1 MKASRGLQSRWAIPV
16 LIAVC
21 VVPAQAKYSGGA
33 GEPNDPYQIATA
45 ADLIALGETPE
56 DYDKHFI
63 LTADIDL
70 DPNVPPGKV
79 FDRAVIAPDVDDTA
93 YAFQGTPFTGLFDG
107 NGHRILHVT
116 IRGDGYLG
124 LFGYIGGTA
133 TDKVKDL
140 GVVDG
145 DVQGSHSIGGLVGHI
160 QGGSVTQ
167 CHSTGVVSGAYY
179 VGGLVGSIE
188 GGSVTQ
194 CCSTA
199 VVSTTGHDV
208 GGLVG
213 LVGYGYNGGSVTQS
227 YSTGVVSG
235 TYYVGGLVGLSWSG
249 KVIRCYSTG
258 LVSGIGGGW
267 SSSVGGLVGHNRDSI
282 VTACFWDTQ
291 TSGQVTSAG
300 GMWRTTA
307 QMQTAGTFLDAGW
320 DFVDET
326 VNGTEDI
333 WWINEGKDY
342 PKLSWQ
348 LPAGMVFVDI
358 PAGTFEMGDHDI
370 VVKGQDKMREGERPV
385 HTVTLDGFQM
395 SKYETTNAQYVHYL
409 NTAMAD
415 GVIQVVNGRVYAS
428 SDVNLT
434 EPYCLTYGSHKGSLI
449 EYSQGRFTLRS
460 VDGTAMSDHPVVMVF
475 WYGAKAFCDY
485 YGYRLPT
492 EAEWEYAARGGYHDP
507 YYPYPWGSNTIDC
520 TKANHFSRTSG
531 PCNPLNL
538 GGFLFYGSSPVG
550 YYGPQGAYGLC
561 DMAGNAMEWCQ
572 DWYDSTY
579 YSVSPAA
586 NPAGPAEGTTR
597 VLRGGAWDVDGM
609 LYCRVAFRCGYDPGG
624 PINYNIGFR
633 VCR

>member
-1 MKASRGLQSRWAIPV
+1 
-16 LIAVC
+16 
-21 VVPAQAKYSGGA
+21 
-33 GEPNDPYQIATA
+33 
-45 ADLIALGETPE
+45 
-56 DYDKHFI
+56 
-63 LTADIDL
+63 
-70 DPNVPPGKV
+70 
-79 FDRAVIAPDVDDTA
+79 
-93 YAFQGTPFTGLFDG
+93 
-107 NGHRILHVT
+107 
-116 IRGDGYLG
+116 
-124 LFGYIGGTA
+124 
-133 TDKVKDL
+133 
-140 GVVDG
+140 
-145 DVQGSHSIGGLVGHI
+145 
-160 QGGSVTQ
+160 
-167 CHSTGVVSGAYY
+167 
-179 VGGLVGSIE
+179 
-188 GGSVTQ
+188 
-194 CCSTA
+194 
-199 VVSTTGHDV
+199 
-208 GGLVG
+208 
-213 LVGYGYNGGSVTQS
+213 
-227 YSTGVVSG
+227 
-235 TYYVGGLVGLSWSG
+235 
-249 KVIRCYSTG
+249 
-258 LVSGIGGGW
+258 
-267 SSSVGGLVGHNRDSI
+267 
-282 VTACFWDTQ
+282 
-291 TSGQVTSAG
+291 
-300 GMWRTTA
+300 
-307 QMQTAGTFLDAGW
+307 
-320 DFVDET
+320 
-326 VNGTEDI
+326 
-333 WWINEGKDY
+333 
-342 PKLSWQ
+342 
-348 LPAGMVFVDI
+348 
-358 PAGTFEMGDHDI
+358 
-370 VVKGQDKMREGERPV
+370 
-385 HTVTLDGFQM
+385 
-395 SKYETTNAQYVHYL
+395 
-409 NTAMAD
+409 MAD